1 MLEPIMI
8 IFLAVVVG
16 TIVLALF
23 TPLISIMTG
32 LQNQ

>member
-1 MLEPIMI
+1 MLEPLMI